1 MKATLQCGPD
11 RRPSYRYGIGGAAL
25 QGANRRSPRNH
36 VRKIFTGLGAIH
48 ARPYVSYSHPDSDDQ
63 TMNAPM
69 EMKAEDVLR
78 VNLEVLKREH
88 RDLDDAIHALEHS
101 GRGDQLAL
109 RRLKKQKLGLK
120 DRIARIEDML
130 LPDIIA

>member
-1 MKATLQCGPD
+1 MGSAARRCKGP
-11 RRPSYRYGIGGAAL
+11 IAAAS
-25 QGANRRSPRNH
+25 GNH
-36 VRKIFTGLGAIH
+36 VWKIFTGLGAIH
-48 ARPYVSYSHPDSDDQ
+48 ARPYVSGSHPNSDDQ

-109 RRLKKQKLGLK
+109 RRLKKQKLSLK
-120 DRIARIEDML
+120 DRIARVEDML